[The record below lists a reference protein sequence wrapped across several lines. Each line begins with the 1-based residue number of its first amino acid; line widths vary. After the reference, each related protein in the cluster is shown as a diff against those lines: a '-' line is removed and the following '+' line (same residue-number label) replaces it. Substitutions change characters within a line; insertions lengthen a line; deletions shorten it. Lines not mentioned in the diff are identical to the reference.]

1 MPELSQALAKL
12 SPAAL
17 QRYASRLLKTY
28 CEAKSIRHSAI
39 EKLIAHLD
47 DFPEC
52 GGLTDWEREG
62 ATLPLNGRG
71 DDMPPDL
78 FQSISS
84 QDIDDFRVIV
94 DCAVEVGLV
103 DMYAARTEFPIRL
116 IERISSIFFESSID
130 LPKLKIDTR
139 V

>member
-1 MPELSQALAKL
+1 MNTQEELAQALANL

-17 QRYASRLLKTY
+17 QRHASRLLHTY
-28 CEAKSIRHSAI
+28 CEAKFIRHGAI

-47 DFPEC
+47 SFPEC
-52 GGLTDWEREG
+52 GGLTDWERKG

-71 DDMPPDL
+71 DNMPPDL
-78 FQSISS
+78 LHCISS

-103 DMYAARTEFPIRL
+103 DMYSTPTEHPIKFIEMICLILSRNNIALPRL
-116 IERISSIFFESSID
+116 
-130 LPKLKIDTR
+130 
-139 V
+139 